1 MDTVTLIVDGS
12 CEGNPGRGGWA
23 AILRSG
29 QAERI
34 LSGFH
39 PATTNNRMELQAALE
54 AFRALK
60 RSCNVDVVTD
70 SQHVRNGIT
79 EWLPRWRM
87 NGWQSRSG
95 KPILN
100 QDLWVQLAEL
110 VRQHEVRWSWTRGH
124 TGSNPDQA
132 KAHDLAYRAAREQ
145 AEALDQR

>member
-23 AILRSG
+23 AILRSA

-34 LSGFH
+34 LTGFH
-39 PATTNNRMELQAALE
+39 PATTNNRMELQAAVE

-70 SQHVRNGIT
+70 SQYVRNGIT
-79 EWLPRWRM
+79 EWLPKWRM
-87 NGWQSRSG
+87 NGWVSRSG

-100 QDLWVQLAEL
+100 QDLWVQLGEL

-124 TGSNPDQA
+124 TGANADQA
-132 KAHDLAYRAAREQ
+132 KAHDLAYRAARQQ
-145 AEALDQR
+145 A